1 MAVQRSFRLR
11 FGLTKFVKDFCDQKC
26 LPLGDGVS
34 GWRGLTIS
42 NPGDILLKKNI
53 DGDANEGFH

>member
-1 MAVQRSFRLR
+1 MEGSKENGFLE
-11 FGLTKFVKDFCDQKC
+11 KC
-26 LPLGDGVS
+26 LPLGDGVF

-53 DGDANEGFH
+53 YGDANEGFH